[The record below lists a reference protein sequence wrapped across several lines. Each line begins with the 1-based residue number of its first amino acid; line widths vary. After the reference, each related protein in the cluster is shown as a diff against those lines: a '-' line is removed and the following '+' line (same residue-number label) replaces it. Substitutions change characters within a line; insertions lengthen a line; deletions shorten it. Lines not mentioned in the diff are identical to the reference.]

1 MAGHV
6 SIVAARYG
14 VVVVSVSIYIF
25 TCLLK
30 SKFIVVVANVCGL
43 NSLY

>member
-1 MAGHV
+1 MPGLV

-14 VVVVSVSIYIF
+14 VVVVSDSIVIV

-30 SKFIVVVANVCGL
+30 VKFI
-43 NSLY
+43 S